1 MIRSKAIKKD
11 LKPLRLFGTAAMHL
25 RHSLRKLELA
35 QHDFGVF
42 LSLSTRFIATTSPKN
57 IAIVEMRLN
66 QGFVDKICNVAG
78 GTNCLNRLISAIPE
92 AIFFSQLLDMTASGK
107 VCINEYT

>member
-1 MIRSKAIKKD
+1 
-11 LKPLRLFGTAAMHL
+11 MHL

-35 QHDFGVF
+35 LHDFGVL
-42 LSLSTRFIATTSPKN
+42 LSLSASFIATTSPKN

-78 GTNCLNRLISAIPE
+78 GTNCLNRLISTIPE
-92 AIFFSQLLDMTASGK
+92 VIFFSQLLDMTASGK

>member
-1 MIRSKAIKKD
+1 
-11 LKPLRLFGTAAMHL
+11 MHL

-35 QHDFGVF
+35 LHDFGVL
-42 LSLSTRFIATTSPKN
+42 LSFSASFIAATSPQKK
-57 IAIVEMRLN
+57 IPIVEMRLN

-92 AIFFSQLLDMTASGK
+92 LIFLANFS
-107 VCINEYT
+107 I

>member
-1 MIRSKAIKKD
+1 
-11 LKPLRLFGTAAMHL
+11 MHL

-35 QHDFGVF
+35 LHDFGVL
-42 LSLSTRFIATTSPKN
+42 LSLSASFIAATSPKN

-92 AIFFSQLLDMTASGK
+92 AIFLANFS
-107 VCINEYT
+107 I

>member
-1 MIRSKAIKKD
+1 
-11 LKPLRLFGTAAMHL
+11 MHL

-35 QHDFGVF
+35 LHDFGVL
-42 LSLSTRFIATTSPKN
+42 LSLSASFIATTSPKN
-57 IAIVEMRLN
+57 IAKMRLN

>member
-1 MIRSKAIKKD
+1 
-11 LKPLRLFGTAAMHL
+11 MHL

-35 QHDFGVF
+35 LHDFGVL
-42 LSLSTRFIATTSPKN
+42 LSLSASFIAATSPKN

-92 AIFFSQLLDMTASGK
+92 ASFLANFS
-107 VCINEYT
+107 I

>member
-11 LKPLRLFGTAAMHL
+11 LKTVKAFWTAAMYL

-35 QHDFGVF
+35 LHDFGVF
-42 LSLSTRFIATTSPKN
+42 LSLSTSFIATTSPKN

-92 AIFFSQLLDMTASGK
+92 LIFLANFS
-107 VCINEYT
+107 I